1 MAGASRLLTGPE
13 LTRIAPGTYVPAQE
27 WKEAR
32 PDLRHLTLIRAA
44 LAKTRGDLVLLGASA
59 AVWLGLPLVKTHRA
73 GHSSRSPTEIPLG
86 YAKNAR
92 LGVWATRGR
101 EHSTPNGSTG
111 TKFPRPHGGANG

>member
-1 MAGASRLLTGPE
+1 MSTTALKRTDSAHTPSTAPSLPLPLTSDPVMAGASRLFSGPG

-59 AVWLGLPLVKTHRA
+59 AVWIGLPLVKT
-73 GHSSRSPTEIPLG
+73 
-86 YAKNAR
+86 
-92 LGVWATRGR
+92 
-101 EHSTPNGSTG
+101 NGSDR
-111 TKFPRPHGGANG
+111 KSVV

>member
-1 MAGASRLLTGPE
+1 MCT
-13 LTRIAPGTYVPAQE
+13 APGLFRIGPGVYTPQRE

-32 PDLRHLTLIRAA
+32 PDLRYLTLIRAA
-44 LAKTRGDLVLLGASA
+44 VAKTRGDLVLLGASA
-59 AVWLGLPLVKTHRA
+59 AVWIGLPLVKTHRA
-73 GHSSRSPTEIPLG
+73 GHSSRSPTEFLLG